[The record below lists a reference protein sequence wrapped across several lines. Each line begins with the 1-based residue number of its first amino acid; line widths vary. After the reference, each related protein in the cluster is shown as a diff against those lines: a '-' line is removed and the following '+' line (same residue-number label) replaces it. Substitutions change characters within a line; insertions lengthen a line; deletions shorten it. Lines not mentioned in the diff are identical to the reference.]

1 MKLDTMKKEA
11 NCELDRLMM
20 FIWGLRP
27 MRNNRVVKQQ
37 WLELALPHSLRPMK
51 NNRVVKLDWSVVSL
65 RPMRNYR
72 VVKHKQTLTLR
83 YKKYKNKKDMGNS
96 VKRR

>member
-1 MKLDTMKKEA
+1 MKKEA

-27 MRNNRVVKQQ
+27 IR
-37 WLELALPHSLRPMK
+37 

-65 RPMRNYR
+65 RPMINNR
-72 VVKHKQTLTLR
+72 VVKPG
-83 YKKYKNKKDMGNS
+83 Y
-96 VKRR
+96 